1 VIQTQTAQPFTATA
15 SGATPGL
22 VGTIGVQVVDDNGTV
37 VIARTTADIIELAA
51 PSGVYAWSSATG
63 PATIGRYSIIWDN
76 GSDVFAQE
84 DMLVVAAP
92 IATAGASGAPP
103 YPTIGTIRSQA
114 QQAQRMVR
122 GRAFVASYTFG
133 DDGDAQPDAETVV
146 NVTIVNAEGFI
157 VANDVPATLTE
168 TAATFALAP
177 TLTPQRDFLTCLWV
191 ATIGG
196 VPVTQ
201 VSTIDVCDARLF
213 QLGDYAQYPEIA
225 TKGFTPAQ
233 LEQARMDAED
243 RLEWECGCAFTGRY
257 GTEEHL
263 LGSERH
269 GFGVWVS
276 SWDWDGRS
284 LADGSHRLA
293 LRRPFVQTIRSI
305 SRAWVDPDDSTSGVH
320 ALSLFYARLDTHRSV
335 IHYYRD
341 VGDPHGGLY
350 GDLTIGYEH
359 GQPVAD
365 ARRICLILARYRLLH
380 GPLDQRATQ
389 MSVEGGGTINLATP
403 GIQGSRF
410 GIPEVDK
417 FCDDHD
423 QRVTGFVSG
432 TW

>member
-1 VIQTQTAQPFTATA
+1 MPFTASA
-15 SGATPGL
+15 SGAAPGL
-22 VGTIGVQVVDDNGTV
+22 VGTIGVQVVDSDGNV
-37 VIARTTADIIELAA
+37 AIARTTTGILELVVG
-51 PSGVYAWSSATG
+51 SGVYLWTYDSA
-63 PATIGRYSIIWDN
+63 PAVIGAYEVVWDN
-76 GSDVFAQE
+76 GSDTFASE
-84 DMLVVAAP
+84 DMLVAAAP
-92 IATAGASGAPP
+92 IATAGGSGAPP
-103 YPTIGTIRSQA
+103 YPTIGTIRAQA

-133 DDGDAQPDAETVV
+133 LDGDAVPDDEIAV
-146 NVTIVNAEGFI
+146 NVTIVNAEGY
-157 VANDVPATLTE
+157 VVVNDLHATVNDNADVPPTV
-168 TAATFALAP
+168 ATFALTP
-177 TLTPQRDFLTCLWV
+177 SVTPQRDFLTCLWV

-196 VPVTQ
+196 VLVTQ

-225 TKGFTPAQ
+225 KLDFTAVQ

-263 LGSERH
+263 LAYGHSRFTGLDWRWERNPV
-269 GFGVWVS
+269 G
-276 SWDWDGRS
+276 DG
-284 LADGSHRLA
+284 DQRLA
-293 LRRPFVQTIRSI
+293 LRRPFVQALRSI
-305 SRAWVDPDDSTSGVH
+305 SRAWIDPDDGTSGVH
-320 ALSLFYARLDTHRSV
+320 TLNLDYARLNTYRSV
-335 IHYYRD
+335 LHYRRD
-341 VGDPHGGLY
+341 PTDVHGGLY

-365 ARRICLILARYRLLH
+365 CRRVALILARYRLMH

-410 GIPEVDK
+410 GIPEVDA
-417 FCDDHD
+417 FCDRHD

-432 TW
+432 TR